1 MSVLTITSRPTRN
14 NVDIPS
20 EVSRWNAVWHPIMF
34 AFQAPDDLFGSPA
47 KSFYFIEVKILEY
60 STGVPLELTSE
71 YARFRPDTNGV
82 IKADLQAWLQTMLSA
97 RNLYNYGDL
106 TAKDDNLSAPFNIQY
121 REYWKEAGFSAWSA
135 LVDDNLFYV
144 SNSVRKVG
152 IEYGQN
158 MLPYV
163 MFPTDLGSPK
173 KDSQK
178 GKFLTRFAKP
188 KYYENYPFDLQFIYS
203 KEIID
208 AGQRIFIVEKTYD
221 INRNLLGTTETL
233 VDNNNGYII
242 RARLQGGYSSN
253 VDTIDFY
260 LIVKKY
266 TAGTVAQI
274 NVVPSLVVAGL
285 FNFSWITNIPGVGT
299 ITVLG
304 EASKNAAFT
313 DIVGKINTLF
323 PTIINGTWDGT
334 TFHVESTDKSSAGNA
349 WGWSFSGSGVT
360 INPPGSGAFNG
371 GSDGSYSDA
380 TGATTNIISEV
391 KTIKNVTTCVTN
403 PLYLSW
409 LNPDGGWDYWMFEFN
424 QDVSDTIK
432 NIQSFE
438 QYIEN
443 LDQAEGRGQALSK
456 DIQEETIIAAENLS
470 QDELEGL
477 RYLLGSIKV
486 SKFIQFIDQNFLQ
499 ADQGDFIQTD
509 GGDYIELD
517 QGGTFPQWETQEI
530 DGGTFGIKSTIEAR
544 GRIELTI
551 KAPQKFNQQQ

>member
-20 EVSRWNAVWHPIMF
+20 EVSRWNAVWHPIIF
-34 AFQAPDDLFGSPA
+34 AFQAPDDLYASPG

-121 REYWKEAGFSAWSA
+121 REYWKENGFTDWSA

-178 GKFLTRFAKP
+178 GMFLTRFKKP

-242 RARLQGGYSSN
+242 RARLQGGYSAN

-260 LIVKKY
+260 LIVKKFIQGGKA
-266 TAGTVAQI
+266 TTSF
-274 NVVPSLVVAGL
+274 NPNLTVAGL
-285 FNFSWITNIPGVGT
+285 FNLQWVTNIPGVGT

-304 EASKNAAFT
+304 EASKNSAFT
-313 DIVGKINTLF
+313 DIRDKINTLYSS
-323 PTIINGTWDGT
+323 ILIATWDGT
-334 TFHVESTDKSSAGNA
+334 TFTATAVN
-349 WGWSFSGSGVT
+349 SGSQTWTWTLNATGATV
-360 INPPGSGAFNG
+360 NFPSSGLFPGS
-371 GSDGSYSDA
+371 SDDSYADA
-380 TGATTNIISEV
+380 TGATTNVISEI
-391 KTIKNVTTCVTN
+391 KTINNVTTCVTN

-499 ADQGDFIQTD
+499 SDQGDFIQTD